1 MIKLKEILNE
11 GKSVDAWVLVNGWL
25 KAMEIT
31 KSMGAWSP
39 HLRKRDKFDPVGYT
53 NSDILDKLPKKFT
66 DDDTWFAFHGQAM
79 DSAMGGHNEWKNPMM
94 LSWGGD
100 GKLIVKI
107 LKKAGFKKIK
117 GGKDTSKKI
126 EIHPVGPKPFTD
138 ASVVPDG
145 YSTARYP
152 DGDR

>member
-1 MIKLKEILNE
+1 
-11 GKSVDAWVLVNGWL
+11 
-25 KAMEIT
+25 
-31 KSMGAWSP
+31 
-39 HLRKRDKFDPVGYT
+39 
-53 NSDILDKLPKKFT
+53 
-66 DDDTWFAFHGQAM
+66 
-79 DSAMGGHNEWKNPMM
+79 MM

-107 LKKAGFKKIK
+107 LKKAGFKKVK

-145 YSTARYP
+145 YSTAGYP
-152 DGDR
+152 D